1 MFLFLNR
8 KFRCDPLLELFQYMF
23 MLKYGTSSL
32 NYSFYPYHL
41 EHCQNHEDIM
51 VKDNS
56 KAVLANQLPQI
67 IDQHCLSSSL

>member
-8 KFRCDPLLELFQYMF
+8 KFCCDLSLELSQYMF
-23 MLKYGTSSL
+23 MLKYGTSL

-56 KAVLANQLPQI
+56 KAVLANQF
-67 IDQHCLSSSL
+67 